1 MTERDEALFGIYQS
15 VADRVP
21 FGAEEF
27 ARRLDGW
34 DVIPVCDG
42 TEVIGGVLSKGNE
55 IHVGFGKRLKASGR
69 RYIRTELNK
78 TIDKYGFALTSVQP
92 QNSAG
97 LRFCERLGFV
107 KVGESNEAILLR
119 CDRSNYK

>member
-1 MTERDEALFGIYQS
+1 MTPQDRALIMIYESVKDRLNIGLVSYIEA
-15 VADRVP
+15 VKD
-21 FGAEEF
+21 
-27 ARRLDGW
+27 W
-34 DVIPVCDG
+34 DVVPL
-42 TEVIGGVLSKGNE
+42 TEQGEIIGGVLLKSNE
-55 IHVGFGKRLKASGR
+55 IHVGFGKKLKASGR
-69 RYIRTELNK
+69 RYIRMALNK

-92 QNSAG
+92 QNSVG